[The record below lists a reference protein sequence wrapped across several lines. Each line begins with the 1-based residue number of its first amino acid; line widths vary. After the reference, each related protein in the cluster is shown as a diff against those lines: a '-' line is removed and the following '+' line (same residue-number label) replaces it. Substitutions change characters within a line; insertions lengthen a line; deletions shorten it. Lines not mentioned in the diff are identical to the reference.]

1 MGTAAGASATS
12 APEKS
17 GGGSSGGGE
26 SGEPASKSIFTLLAE
41 AFAIYRLNA
50 KALLLTCALLFVP
63 ASIAKSWALSVVLAP
78 TLRASAYMKQTEAL
92 GQKATEA
99 SRRALEQG
107 VRDGKLDPKVVDEFT
122 RQSARNLQELGRSNA
137 VASGAV
143 PSSFMVGLL
152 EHLAVLVEALILF
165 GLVVPLTGGVLT
177 ITGAGPGA
185 SCFAGVAAC

>member
-1 MGTAAGASATS
+1 
-12 APEKS
+12 
-17 GGGSSGGGE
+17 
-26 SGEPASKSIFTLLAE
+26 L
-41 AFAIYRLNA
+41 
-50 KALLLTCALLFVP
+50 
-63 ASIAKSWALSVVLAP
+63 VVLAP

-122 RQSARNLQELGRSNA
+122 RQSAATCKSW
-137 VASGAV
+137 GAAT
-143 PSSFMVGLL
+143 PSPPARCQRFHGSGLL

-165 GLVVPLTGGVLT
+165 GLVVPLTGGSDHQRPDRIL
-177 ITGAGPGA
+177 GGSADWRRPGA